1 MLQKRIM
8 TAIVLATLAIAAV
21 FQLPSDFFSLAFGII
36 ILMAAWE
43 WSHLVG
49 INAPSKKYL
58 FLLSLIIPMLWIHYW
73 TQFLEVLQY
82 LIETAQQDIYQH
94 AKKVGWT
101 TISSFME
108 NLNIP
113 DIRVYSGIIEW
124 LVIPAVIFW
133 VLVMAIIKHSP
144 SGILKL
150 DLKLRSKQW
159 LGWFVLLSAWIFF
172 CRLRILYG
180 SEMTMYFLILIW
192 VADISAFFVGKMYGK
207 TKLAPDISP
216 GKTMAG
222 FYGALFSAVICGVV
236 LSLIYGFPL
245 MNASD
250 IVLLSVLTVLI
261 SIYGDLFFSVVKRQS
276 GVKESGSLLP
286 GHGGIL
292 DRMDSMIAAIPF
304 FYAGIYII
312 YRMLET
318 AQETGAIE

>member
-192 VADISAFFVGKMYGK
+192 VADISAFFVGKLYGK

-261 SIYGDLFFSVVKRQS
+261 SIYGDLFFSVVKRHS